1 MKKILMLLG
10 MILFLSACGNSGEK
24 NASDTNKN
32 SDKIEVTGDTEVDEK
47 ESKTEQKN
55 SKAVPI
61 LKIGEV
67 AVVNDFAEITVNSNN
82 FGQVIN
88 PPNPGDFY
96 TYYENKEP
104 DQVFLN
110 TVITVKSLQTSG
122 KSASDFVNVKII
134 YDNKYEYTTFSTLE
148 EDGGANFTYT
158 NITNIEPLQSGVLH
172 FLASVPSNIENDGKP
187 LKAVISVKG
196 NTYEHII
203 R

>member
-1 MKKILMLLG
+1 M
-10 MILFLSACGNSGEK
+10 
-24 NASDTNKN
+24 
-32 SDKIEVTGDTEVDEK
+32 
-47 ESKTEQKN
+47 
-55 SKAVPI
+55 
-61 LKIGEV
+61 
-67 AVVNDFAEITVNSNN
+67 
-82 FGQVIN
+82 
-88 PPNPGDFY
+88 
-96 TYYENKEP
+96 
-104 DQVFLN
+104 FLN

-187 LKAVISVKG
+187 LIAVISVKG